1 MQERFAEGLGVF
13 RQALAI
19 DSTDARVW
27 NNLGTAFL
35 KQRQFAEA
43 QHYLAGAIKRRPED
57 AILLLKLADAHGGA
71 GDLKQARRAL
81 EQARQLAPDDP
92 QVQKRLERLGR

>member
-1 MQERFAEGLGVF
+1 M
-13 RQALAI
+13 AI

-35 KQRQFAEA
+35 KQRQFHEA
-43 QHYLAGAIKRRPED
+43 QYYLSGAVKRRPED
-57 AILLLKLADAHGGA
+57 ATLLLKLADAHGGA
-71 GDLKQARRAL
+71 GDLKQARQAL

-92 QVQKRLERLGR
+92 RVQKRLERLRR

>member
-1 MQERFAEGLGVF
+1 MQERVAEGMAVL
-13 RQALAI
+13 REALSV

-43 QHYLAGAIKRRPED
+43 QHYLAGAVKRRPED
-57 AILLLKLADAHGGA
+57 ATLRLKLADAYRGA
-71 GDLKQARRAL
+71 GEVEKARQVL
-81 EQARQLAPDDP
+81 EQAPDDP
-92 QVQKRLERLGR
+92 RVRKMREQLGE

>member
-1 MQERFAEGLGVF
+1 MQQRVAEGMAVL
-13 RQALAI
+13 RQALAV

-43 QHYLAGAIKRRPED
+43 QHYLVGAVQRRPED
-57 AILLLKLADAHGGA
+57 ATLRLKLADAYRRT
-71 GDLKQARRAL
+71 GDVEK
-81 EQARQLAPDDP
+81 ARQVLKGAADDP
-92 QVQKRLERLGR
+92 RVRKMREQLGE